1 MIVYTMRRLEELVIA
16 RLALLMSWISNLHCM
31 YVCMYVCTRKC
42 MRWLVELRSALC
54 FYYLQCVL
62 VTQVAEHAHT
72 FNAQARH
79 ILSFKRSFSNDLTRT
94 QRPR

>member
-16 RLALLMSWISNLHCM
+16 RLALLMSWISNLH
-31 YVCMYVCTRKC
+31 CMYVCTRKC